1 VPNAAHPI
9 AAPRSGPTLPHPGAD
24 PVDVL
29 ARWPIGAPVGA
40 FLSGPDPGRAVP
52 AWERSSVI
60 AHTGPVIA
68 GTESELARSAHPL
81 DELAR
86 VMSDPGPHGTA
97 CAMSYEL
104 GRFIEP
110 RARHADDDARL
121 VRDDHNWPAFGAHRA
136 LGVLMRDASTGLWS
150 VSGDVPVLC
159 ELREAWWEVSAFAS
173 RTGARAFQRAV
184 ARAVEYTHAGDCF
197 QVNLAHRLSARFTG
211 SVRGLAVRLLRAIR
225 PSLGSYIETMSDDGS
240 LASAIIS
247 VSPELFLHY
256 DARSR
261 IVTTRPIKGTRAA
274 REGAADLERSAKD
287 GAELAMIVDL
297 MRNDLGRVC
306 APGTIRV
313 DRPRDTESFGRDPG
327 SAVRH
332 TVATV
337 SGTLAHGRTP
347 ADLIGACFP
356 PGSVTGAP
364 KIRAMQI
371 IEELEPVAR
380 GPYCGAIAWFHPS
393 GDATMSVPIR
403 TIAFTADPGSTP
415 EHATGTLDLH
425 VGAGI
430 VADSDP
436 RSEWIETLHKAAT
449 ILAPLGQDAMSLDR

>member
-1 VPNAAHPI
+1 VFPI
-9 AAPRSGPTLPHPGAD
+9 AAPRSGPTPPHPGAD
-24 PVDVL
+24 PLDGL
-29 ARWPIGAPVGA
+29 ARWPAAAPVGA
-40 FLSGPDPGRAVP
+40 FISGSDPDRAVP
-52 AWERSSVI
+52 AWERSTVI

-68 GTESELARSAHPL
+68 RTESELARSVRPL
-81 DELAR
+81 DELAS
-86 VMSDPGPHGTA
+86 VATDPGPHGAA

-104 GRFIEP
+104 GRIIEP
-110 RARHADDDARL
+110 RARHARRDARPA
-121 VRDDHNWPAFGAHRA
+121 RSDRAWTAFGAHRA
-136 LGVLMRDASTGLWS
+136 LGALVCDASTGLWS
-150 VSGDVPVLC
+150 VSGDVPLPC
-159 ELREAWWEVSAFAS
+159 DQREARWEVSAFAS
-173 RTGARAFQRAV
+173 HTGARAFQNAV

-197 QVNLAHRLSARFTG
+197 QVNLAHRLGARFTG
-211 SVRGLAVRLLRAIR
+211 SVRGLAVNLLRTIR
-225 PSLGSYIETMSDDGS
+225 PSLGSYIETMRADGS
-240 LASAIIS
+240 FASAIIS

-306 APGTIRV
+306 GPGTIRV
-313 DRPRDTESFGRDPG
+313 DRPRDTESFGRDPR

-337 SGTLAHGRTP
+337 SGALAHGRSA

-415 EHATGTLDLH
+415 AHATGTLDLH

-430 VADSDP
+430 VAESDP